1 MAAGVAPDRL
11 VCSSSTP
18 MQHLP
23 FSLEAEPAGSMA
35 AELHARLSFAVQ
47 KLGELK
53 GAAEAAASRL
63 PLQIVVEQHGLLAA
77 ATAGASMA
85 PSAGQQQQG
94 VHLPLP
100 AEAEVDKAELVR
112 SEPYSVRRPKQ
123 IHTPAFPTTTIGS
136 FPQTQ
141 GEGKKSH

>member
-53 GAAEAAASRL
+53 GATEEAASRL
-63 PLQIVVEQHGLLAA
+63 PLQIGVEQHGLLAA
-77 ATAGASMA
+77 EITASAGASMA
-85 PSAGQQQQG
+85 PSTGQQSAS
-94 VHLPLP
+94 LS
-100 AEAEVDKAELVR
+100 KAAASRGRGGRGGAGALGAV
-112 SEPYSVRRPKQ
+112 
-123 IHTPAFPTTTIGS
+123 
-136 FPQTQ
+136 
-141 GEGKKSH
+141 